1 MRFNKNDS
9 VYIDPIITNS
19 RTKARL
25 QRNLLLLYT
34 GLTRSSSTLLASQRA
49 IVTTSPN
56 KIKLMQKMADLATE
70 CKLVLEK
77 GKIADFGTLLHEN
90 WMLKRQ
96 LANGISISEVDY
108 WYKMARK
115 HGALGGKLCG
125 AGGGGFLLL
134 YAPYD
139 KHKSIL
145 NALKTL
151 RPIGFELEPQ
161 GSKIIYVS

>member
-1 MRFNKNDS
+1 
-9 VYIDPIITNS
+9 
-19 RTKARL
+19 
-25 QRNLLLLYT
+25 
-34 GLTRSSSTLLASQRA
+34 
-49 IVTTSPN
+49 
-56 KIKLMQKMADLATE
+56 MQKMADLATE

-134 YAPYD
+134 YVKKD
-139 KHKSIL
+139 KQNSVRV
-145 NALKTL
+145 ALKNL
-151 RPIGFELEPQ
+151 IELPFEFENE
-161 GSKIIYVS
+161 GSKIVYVG